1 MTLQKSPVK
10 SVVDKDYHDS
20 VLQRIDSKFDTVIS
34 ALSNLDILS
43 RPRVEEKYI
52 TTAEWMNR
60 CKVSRWK
67 YDVLKSQGLLRGRK
81 IGRKF
86 MVEVGEVDR
95 YFNGE
100 LSLPEG

>member
-1 MTLQKSPVK
+1 MTLTKSPVK
-10 SVVDKDYHDS
+10 SVVDKEYHDS
-20 VLQRIDSKFDTVIS
+20 VLERIDSKFDTVIS

-43 RPRVEEKYI
+43 RPRVEDKYI
-52 TTAEWMNR
+52 TTAEWMQR

-67 YDVLKSQGLLRGRK
+67 YDVLKKHGLLKGRT
-81 IGRKF
+81 IGRRF
-86 MVEVGEVDR
+86 LIEVGEVDR